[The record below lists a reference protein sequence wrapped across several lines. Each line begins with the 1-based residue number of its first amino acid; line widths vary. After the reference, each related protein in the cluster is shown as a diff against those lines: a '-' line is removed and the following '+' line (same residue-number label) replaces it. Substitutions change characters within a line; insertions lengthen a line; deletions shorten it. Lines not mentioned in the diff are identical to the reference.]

1 MGDIR
6 PRRAVLAESWTA
18 ASISAPSLTRDGL
31 PVARAVKCLLDP
43 LVIRPRLR
51 PELAAPLLGP
61 AEAAAL
67 TELFRTHRTRLE
79 HTSAWFPLLRAARRR
94 ARITDGNAQELYF
107 PRAFELA
114 SRHGAPGADAADL
127 CDEVIAEVHGEVS
140 VGDLTPL
147 LDALPADP
155 FPGWDTPGPAPD
167 LTALATELWDLLDSG
182 ATLEESHEVAA
193 WGTALR
199 HTPGQVDA
207 LFAALDW
214 PGAIAGLRLSAT
226 DPVPAPPLR
235 GESTHALD
243 RSLEAR
249 ARAALRRAREQ
260 ADSAADL
267 LTAEID
273 RALAPLGLHDPFWRS
288 TFAAGVLLAAGLE
301 PLAGRRDFGP
311 TLLRQVQSRL
321 AKEAYVLHL
330 RRLLAA
336 GQAVDPRQEKVVAG
350 LHAFWLPY
358 LNRLWARLHGLDVLG
373 RSPADT
379 DEVRDLLSGVA
390 RSVMYDH
397 RQLIRD
403 ALEAAA

>member
-1 MGDIR
+1 MGDMR
-6 PRRAVLAESWTA
+6 PRRVVLAESWTA
-18 ASISAPSLTRDGL
+18 ASISAPALTRDGL

-67 TELFRTHRTRLE
+67 TELFSAHRTHLA
-79 HTSAWFPLLRAARRR
+79 HASDWFPLLRAARRR
-94 ARITDGNAQELYF
+94 AKITDGNAQELYF

-114 SRHGAPGADAADL
+114 GLHGAPGADAANL
-127 CDEVIAEVHGEVS
+127 CDAVIAEVHGEVS
-140 VGDLTPL
+140 VHDLTPL

-155 FPGWDTPGPAPD
+155 FPDWGTPGPAPD
-167 LTALATELWDLLDSG
+167 LGTLAAELWDLLDSG
-182 ATLEESHEVAA
+182 ETLAESPEVAA

-199 HTPGQVDA
+199 HTPGQLAA
-207 LFAALDW
+207 LFDAVEW
-214 PGAIAGLRLSAT
+214 PGPVAGLRLSAG
-226 DPVPAPPLR
+226 DPLPAPPLR

-249 ARAALRRAREQ
+249 ARAALRRSRELT
-260 ADSAADL
+260 DSASDL
-267 LTAEID
+267 LAAEVD
-273 RALAPLGLHDPFWRS
+273 RALAPLGLQDPFWRS

-311 TLLRQVQSRL
+311 TLLREVQARL

-336 GQAVDPRQEKVVAG
+336 GQAIDPRQEKVVAG

-373 RSPADT
+373 RSPADA
-379 DEVRDLLSGVA
+379 DEVWDLLTGVA